1 MLSSAID
8 HSWDL
13 TPVIDLIYSLSSKD
27 DPFIAHNGSL
37 PSKVIRPIKSG
48 EELDG
53 GEQSLGNFDK
63 LWEYLGQAV
72 DIPPPIIEPI
82 SSALGN
88 NLPDEGGCGFGDV
101 RSEQTPSQ
109 SVRWQDRH
117 HGSDLP
123 KEEILHTLLATPERS
138 GRKKK
143 SEKKQ
148 HGKVFAQEAE
158 LASYSVLPIIRT
170 SSGEDSDAGLQQ
182 IRVSPDRK
190 SVIYEILYGNT
201 PYGKKSTPY
210 GNYLSP
216 GSTSPLKSTK
226 AFNLK
231 DWPVS
236 QTGHNNPRRQPD
248 PQGSSSAAAKKAKL
262 VLSLCERFPAEK
274 SCISA
279 LGAPPSVPRN
289 DDLASTAVHV
299 FVDVSNVSL
308 GSESASLFSRLTR
321 SKDIDWISRFVQ
333 EFPRNVDFYTYSSTS
348 IFLPQSY
355 THSGART
362 SNCEKSTSWLG
373 QVTCH

>member
-1 MLSSAID
+1 MLSSAVD

-37 PSKVIRPIKSG
+37 PSKVIRSITSG
-48 EELDG
+48 DDELDG

-63 LWEYLGQAV
+63 LWEYLGQPFDV
-72 DIPPPIIEPI
+72 PPPIIEPI

-88 NLPDEGGCGFGDV
+88 NLPDDGRCGFGDV
-101 RSEQTPSQ
+101 GSEQTASKN
-109 SVRWQDRH
+109 VRWQDRH
-117 HGSDLP
+117 HGPGLP
-123 KEEILHTLLATPERS
+123 KDEILHTLLATPEPS

-143 SEKKQ
+143 TEKKQ
-148 HGKVFAQEAE
+148 HGEILAQEAQ
-158 LASYSVLPIIRT
+158 LASYGAFPIIRT

-182 IRVSPDRK
+182 LRVSPDRK

-201 PYGKKSTPY
+201 PDGKKSTPY
-210 GNYLSP
+210 GHYFTP

-231 DWPVS
+231 DWPAS
-236 QTGHNNPRRQPD
+236 QTGHNNSRRQPD

-279 LGAPPSVPRN
+279 LGTPQNVPTT
-289 DDLASTAVHV
+289 DYLASTAVHV

-308 GSESASLFSRLTR
+308 GSEFASLFSRLTR
-321 SKDIDWISRFVQ
+321 SKDIDWISRF
-333 EFPRNVDFYTYSSTS
+333 F
-348 IFLPQSY
+348 
-355 THSGART
+355 
-362 SNCEKSTSWLG
+362 
-373 QVTCH
+373 